1 MIFRFPTV
9 GVLCQTSLSLSGPS
23 SVKPSQTI
31 RFACK
36 VTGVPI
42 TDGSKLHSINFVR
55 QHADHKLVFLAHI
68 NYAQWTTYNPSLSS
82 RLVLSRDTS
91 KNEVYLDVKSSD
103 SGDTATYFCAGQP

>member
-1 MIFRFPTV
+1 
-9 GVLCQTSLSLSGPS
+9 GVLSQTSVSLSAPS
-23 SVKPSQTI
+23 LVKPSQTI

-42 TDGSKLHSINFVR
+42 TDGSKLHSINFIR
-55 QHADHKLVFLAHI
+55 QHSDHKLVFLAHL
-68 NYAQWTTYNPSLSS
+68 NYGEGTAYNPSLSS

-103 SGDTATYFCAGQP
+103 SGDTATYFCA

>member
-1 MIFRFPTV
+1 MIFRFTTV
-9 GVLCQTSLSLSGPS
+9 GVLSQTTVSLSAPS

-42 TDGSKLHSINFVR
+42 TDGSKLHAINFVR
-55 QHADHKLVFLAHI
+55 QHADHKFVFLAHL
-68 NYAQWTTYNPSLSS
+68 NSLQQTGYNPSLSS

-91 KNEVYLDVKSSD
+91 KNEVYLEVKSSD
-103 SGDTATYFCAGQP
+103 SGDTATYFCA

>member
-1 MIFRFPTV
+1 
-9 GVLCQTSLSLSGPS
+9 VLSQTSVSLSAPS

-42 TDGSKLHSINFVR
+42 TDGSKLHSINFIR
-55 QHADHKLVFLAHI
+55 EQAGHKLVFLAHL
-68 NYAQWTTYNPSLSS
+68 NYLQQTAYNPSLSS

-91 KNEVYLDVKSSD
+91 KNEVYLEVKSSD
-103 SGDTATYFCAGQP
+103 SGDTATYFCAGQPTVCKRQ